1 MAGIIGAMAGA
12 RTPALAFV
20 ERWFRAWIARFAPD
34 PEALWLHW
42 ARHSHYPARATWYL
56 ERAAALG
63 GREAQF
69 QEALTHL
76 EGGLGP
82 GGLVAGTDR
91 LRRAALRGHPEAAYR
106 LAEALRTGLGGPL
119 AEPAEALVWYG
130 RAAGLGFGP
139 AAAWLARAHAD
150 GDGVER
156 DEAQARDWALRAEQL
171 QPHPPLSRSL
181 VRHDAAPGDP
191 LAELAGRAAEGLE
204 DGMSRALAHR
214 WVRWVLLLGGLGLAG
229 LALFVVGAF
238 FWAGSSALFHMP
250 LLMLLPP
257 VLMLAWQAIQLRKDR
272 PATGR
277 DRLRK
282 AAETGDPEACYQ
294 LGLAHQ
300 RGSHHCLRDDLSAA
314 HWFRKAA
321 EGGHRGALAALAEAY
336 LGGHGVLRDR
346 REAARWEEVAG
357 RE

>member
-1 MAGIIGAMAGA
+1 
-12 RTPALAFV
+12 
-20 ERWFRAWIARFAPD
+20 
-34 PEALWLHW
+34 
-42 ARHSHYPARATWYL
+42 
-56 ERAAALG
+56 
-63 GREAQF
+63 
-69 QEALTHL
+69 
-76 EGGLGP
+76 
-82 GGLVAGTDR
+82 
-91 LRRAALRGHPEAAYR
+91 
-106 LAEALRTGLGGPL
+106 
-119 AEPAEALVWYG
+119 
-130 RAAGLGFGP
+130 
-139 AAAWLARAHAD
+139 
-150 GDGVER
+150 
-156 DEAQARDWALRAEQL
+156 
-171 QPHPPLSRSL
+171 

-321 EGGHRGALAALAEAY
+321 EGGHRGAMAALAEAY